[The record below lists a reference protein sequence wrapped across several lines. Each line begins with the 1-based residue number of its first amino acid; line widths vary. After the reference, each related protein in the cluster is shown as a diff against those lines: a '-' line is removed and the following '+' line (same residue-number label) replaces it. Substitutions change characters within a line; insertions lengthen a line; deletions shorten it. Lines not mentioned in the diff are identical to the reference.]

1 MKICKATGTPTSPT
15 FLAAVVIHRHEY
27 KDDAAE
33 KDGRFPSQR
42 ETAVVVVP
50 CRSVTRNDKAHSLF
64 AQITSLLVVV
74 PDEVSLLES
83 QPVSHRRPTTTN
95 SSSNSSSSSTS
106 TSQHQPRVCKFHII
120 CVKEEE

>member
-15 FLAAVVIHRHEY
+15 FLAAVVIHRHED
-27 KDDAAE
+27 KDDAAA

-42 ETAVVVVP
+42 ETVVVVVP

-74 PDEVSLLES
+74 VPDEVSLQAS
-83 QPVSHRRPTTTN
+83 QPATADRP
-95 SSSNSSSSSTS
+95 
-106 TSQHQPRVCKFHII
+106 QPTAAAAQAPASINHVFANFI
-120 CVKEEE
+120 

>member
-15 FLAAVVIHRHEY
+15 FLGAVVIHRHEG
-27 KDDAAE
+27 KDDAAA

-42 ETAVVVVP
+42 ETAAVVVP
-50 CRSVTRNDKAHSLF
+50 CSSVTRNDKAHSLF

-74 PDEVSLLES
+74 PDEVSLQAS
-83 QPVSHRRPTTTN
+83 QSATADRP
-95 SSSNSSSSSTS
+95 
-106 TSQHQPRVCKFHII
+106 QPRVCKFHII